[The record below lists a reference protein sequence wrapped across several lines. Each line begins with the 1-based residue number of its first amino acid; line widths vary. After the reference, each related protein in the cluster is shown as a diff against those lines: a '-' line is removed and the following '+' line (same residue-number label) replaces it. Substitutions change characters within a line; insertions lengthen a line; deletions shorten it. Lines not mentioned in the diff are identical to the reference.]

1 MRWMVVV
8 KMGLGL
14 GEAVTGAEGLVVAA
28 KGVGL
33 VAAGRAVG
41 WLVMV
46 TGVGQS
52 AAATG
57 AEGWV
62 VAAKGVREAGM
73 EAGLAVAMAV
83 GLVDN

>member
-1 MRWMVVV
+1 MVVV

-57 AEGWV
+57 AEG
-62 VAAKGVREAGM
+62 
-73 EAGLAVAMAV
+73 
-83 GLVDN
+83 

>member
-46 TGVGQS
+46 TGVGEKAAVMKGSS
-52 AAATG
+52 AM
-57 AEGWV
+57 V
-62 VAAKGVREAGM
+62 VTQ
-73 EAGLAVAMAV
+73 V
-83 GLVDN
+83 GC